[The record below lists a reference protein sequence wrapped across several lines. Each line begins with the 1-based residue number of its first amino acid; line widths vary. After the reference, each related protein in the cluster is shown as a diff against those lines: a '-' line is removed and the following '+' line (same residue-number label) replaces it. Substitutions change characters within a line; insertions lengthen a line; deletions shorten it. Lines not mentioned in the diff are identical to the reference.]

1 MDIFATLPSARY
13 LPCAANDK
21 HPADLHTTT
30 LKRLADELS
39 VPPETF
45 SSDPSEGD
53 ALELLAL
60 VRHWLAIQDTPGR
73 RRVLSTAR
81 LCVFRRSRPGIPI

>member
-1 MDIFATLPSARY
+1 MDIFTTLPSART

-21 HPADLHTTT
+21 DPADCHPTT

-39 VPPETF
+39 VPPEIF
-45 SSDPSEGD
+45 LSDPFEGD
-53 ALELLAL
+53 AGELLAL

-73 RRVLSTAR
+73 RRVLSIAR
-81 LCVFRRSRPGIPI
+81 QEAERACYRDCA